1 MFVFFVVVVLFD
13 LIGWLPDVCCWPPTL
28 PSLLGLVNNS
38 ATEAAGAM
46 ITNFF
51 FLGWITSY
59 ACEDKKKR
67 KFSFLLHHLYFSI
80 RCCCIQRVNRDF
92 CLKCVRYVEPN
103 TYVDFLRGTII

>member
-51 FLGWITSY
+51 S
-59 ACEDKKKR
+59 
-67 KFSFLLHHLYFSI
+67 
-80 RCCCIQRVNRDF
+80 
-92 CLKCVRYVEPN
+92 
-103 TYVDFLRGTII
+103 